1 LSDPVR
7 VTIPTFEIAEM
18 WSLPIQGLK
27 DRDPDLACSHGYY
40 KDGVWCTK
48 TTLVRDTF
56 EQLGI
61 LLELILAEESSV

>member
-1 LSDPVR
+1 
-7 VTIPTFEIAEM
+7 M